1 MTNLTTNVQCKDL
14 YNDLNSI
21 KVTGRTTINS
31 LRVIGNKENTKLVN
45 TRLNGGKLVQI
56 SRIATGINNNPGVD
70 VNFEVDYKELYDGL
84 TDLKDIGNDINSC
97 EITPET
103 IKITNDYLS
112 YTLETDKN
120 DFNSISIK
128 PENTATIKVD
138 KADIKNFISDLKSLL
153 KFAVKDEY
161 QLPTLKCVQLK
172 VNGDQAQFN
181 SIDGFRVM
189 RSLYIVNNSTNDFNL
204 NIAPEL
210 IESLINIVRNNSK
223 SDLTI
228 QFSYDSDNIK
238 ITVNDIEIIGRN
250 ENGNFFDTDS
260 IFPEELNYTVNLE
273 TKKLS
278 KVTKS
283 ILKNKQKNNL
293 ARFEIKDNKIII
305 SDNKVKA
312 TFDTDCKDS
321 LLTGFNTSYIKDC
334 LENIKSDSIELK
346 FENEVSPMQINDR
359 NNVYLV
365 LPIRIDQ

>member
-1 MTNLTTNVQCKDL
+1 MKNLTANVQCQNL

-21 KVTGRTTINS
+21 KVTGRNTTNN
-31 LRVIGNKENTKLVN
+31 LRVIGNSEDSKLIY
-45 TRLNGGKLVQI
+45 TRINKDVIQI
-56 SRIATGINNNPGVD
+56 SRKSTGINIPGGEFD
-70 VNFEVDYKELYDGL
+70 FEVDYKELYDGL

-103 IKITNDYLS
+103 IQINNDYLT
-112 YTLETDKN
+112 YTVDTLNRNYD
-120 DFNSISIK
+120 SISVK
-128 PENTATIKVD
+128 PENTATIIID
-138 KADIKNFISDLKSLL
+138 KSDVKNFISDLKSLL

-210 IESLINIVRNNSK
+210 IESLISIVRNNSK

-228 QFSYDSDNIK
+228 QFSYDSNNIK
-238 ITVNDIEIIGRN
+238 ITVNDIEITGRN
-250 ENGNFFDTDS
+250 KDGNFFDTDS

-293 ARFEIKDNKIII
+293 ARFEIKDNKITI

-365 LPIRIDQ
+365 LPIRINE